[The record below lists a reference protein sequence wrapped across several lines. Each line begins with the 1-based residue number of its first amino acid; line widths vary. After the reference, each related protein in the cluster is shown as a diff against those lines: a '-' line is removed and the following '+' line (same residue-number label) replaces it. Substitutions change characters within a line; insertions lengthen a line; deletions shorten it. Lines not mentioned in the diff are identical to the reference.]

1 MSTAIRQKTIVGKG
15 GKVELSETGLLEG
28 TPVEI
33 IVLTESQ
40 GEVKSKDWL
49 ESLININADKM
60 KHLSED
66 EVDALAVQAVRE
78 VRAKQP

>member
-1 MSTAIRQKTIVGKG
+1 MSTAIRQKAIVGKG